1 MGVLASLDQT
11 QLFCPPDRCPA
22 TVNAKFVV
30 DTLSMCAD
38 GAQTDHELPGDLGP
52 GKLGLEQAQD
62 VQLTLA
68 QRLHQWLRS
77 GRQFA
82 WNRRMQIARLVL
94 LLNFKVEPPFGFL

>member
-22 TVNAKFVV
+22 TVDAKLVV

-38 GAQTDHELPGDLGP
+38 GAQTDHELPGDLGLE
-52 GKLGLEQAQD
+52 KLGLEQAQD
-62 VQLTLA
+62 IQLTLG

-82 WNRRMQIARLVL
+82 WKGRMRFARLVL
-94 LLNFKVEPPFGFL
+94 LLNF